1 MVVAIYFLLKLEG
14 INMQQLSINRKENE
28 PVKFSLS
35 DHAFERM
42 HKRAIAKQAIETVLT
57 YGRLIRS
64 RRACFYVIGK
74 RELHHLQKT
83 GVDIYRLENTQVV
96 VDEKSSTVITV
107 YKNNN
112 FRKIRPIKRCERK
125 LH

>member
-1 MVVAIYFLLKLEG
+1 MAIAIPLLTESEE
-14 INMQQLSINRKENE
+14 ITMERIEINRKDNGLAFNLSEHACSRMNQRCID
-28 PVKFSLS
+28 KRSLK
-35 DHAFERM
+35 A
-42 HKRAIAKQAIETVLT
+42 VLSF
-57 YGRLIRS
+57 GRVIRS
-64 RRACFYVIGK
+64 RGACFYVIGK